1 MRFAP
6 SVLTLLVVL
15 SGVAA
20 QADDQEA
27 AARRQK
33 VFETWGDA
41 WFAVEGTEDFP
52 TIYHHF
58 ESRKCP
64 TCDGKDWVVTV
75 ERYLPLAM
83 NIAVMREALHVDDAP
98 DLRLRRAVSAS
109 IDDPWRESFRITY
122 EDRTV
127 TSEVEVCMTSSNE
140 LKAEFAKQHTWKM
153 DCAVRLSE
161 VALAP
166 KLAEILVLD
175 GIESLKFNVL
185 LNRKV
190 TELTLAVTG
199 EAEIT
204 IDDRKE
210 KTKLVELS
218 APGEKETV
226 RYWVSPERGLLQFS
240 AGKDKLALRVPA
252 ETAKK
257 ALAELQRKA
266 EEERRAVEEEAR
278 DPKKK
283 PQAGRLLHVRMTA
296 GPKEDDVVTR
306 IEDRESKDPADAE
319 KVLADTIS
327 AFKEAGDDFTVVVDV
342 DPKVPWKRV
351 VAVMDACK
359 KHGVT
364 KVQLAAPMPGRTP
377 ELPEMPVF
385 ESSWSQLNFEG
396 VHEGDWVEYEDGGR
410 RERVVLLK
418 TTGKTV
424 WIETNAAP
432 IPSEHVFVVE
442 LDAATRK
449 ALRAWRGDPGGE
461 GAPIKLQA
469 SSKEEWTEEEKKEF
483 EASRPKFSNRTGS
496 VAREKLKVGDRELD
510 CERVV
515 QDQDVEEKNS
525 YSPGSSKYH
534 DRWTTWYS
542 EEVPP
547 FRKSPGAAWAAEI
560 KWADAPPQ
568 GKGGE
573 VRMTRTDEMG
583 KVRWET
589 KLAAWGHDGKA
600 SLKVKEFEEAR

>member
-1 MRFAP
+1 MRFAR
-6 SVLTLLVVL
+6 SVITFLVAL

-20 QADDQEA
+20 QAEDQEA

-52 TIYHHF
+52 TVYHHI
-58 ESRKCP
+58 EAKKCP
-64 TCDGKDWVVTV
+64 SCDGKDWVVTV
-75 ERYLPLAM
+75 DRYLPLSM
-83 NIAVMREALHVDDAP
+83 TIALMRKALHVDDAP
-98 DLRLRRAVSAS
+98 GLRLRRAVIAS
-109 IDDPWRESFRITY
+109 FDDPYRDSVRITY
-122 EDRTV
+122 GDTSV
-127 TSEVEVCMTSSNE
+127 KSEVEVCLAAGNDIKSD
-140 LKAEFAKQHTWKM
+140 FAKEHTWKL
-153 DCAVRLSE
+153 DCAVRPGDPG
-161 VALAP
+161 LAP
-166 KLAEILVLD
+166 KLAELMLLD
-175 GIESLKFNVL
+175 GMESLKFNVL
-185 LNRKV
+185 VDRQV
-190 TELTLAVTG
+190 MELTLALVG
-199 EAEIT
+199 EAEVML
-204 IDDRKE
+204 DGRKE
-210 KTKLVELS
+210 KTKLFELS
-218 APGEKETV
+218 APGEKDTL

-240 AGKDKLALRVPA
+240 AGKGKLALRVPA

-266 EEERRAVEEEAR
+266 EEERRVVEEEAR
-278 DPKKK
+278 EPKKK
-283 PQAGRLLHVRMTA
+283 PQAGRLLHVRMIA
-296 GPKEDDVVTR
+296 GPGEDDVVTT
-306 IEDRESKDPADAE
+306 IENRESKDPADAE
-319 KVLADTIS
+319 KLLADTIA
-327 AFKEAGDDFTVVVDV
+327 AFKEAGGDFTVVVDA
-342 DPKVPWKRV
+342 DPKVSWKRV

-359 KHGVT
+359 KQGVT
-364 KVQLAAPMPGRTP
+364 KVQLAAPKPGRTP
-377 ELPEMPVF
+377 VLPEMPVF

-410 RERVVLLK
+410 RQRVVLLK
-418 TTGKTV
+418 TTGKTI

-461 GAPIKLQA
+461 GAPLKLQG
-469 SSKEEWTEEEKKEF
+469 SSKEEWTEEERKEF